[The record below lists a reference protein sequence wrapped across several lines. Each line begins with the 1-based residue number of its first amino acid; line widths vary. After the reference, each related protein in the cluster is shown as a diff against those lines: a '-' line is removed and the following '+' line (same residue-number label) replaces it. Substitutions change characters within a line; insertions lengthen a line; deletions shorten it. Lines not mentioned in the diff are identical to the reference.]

1 MGEIIVQQKIRKR
14 RKNGSLLRSLFI
26 FFQQRYEELRLP
38 DLKSLVNQI
47 SVAPVYM
54 AILVTVFA
62 VILFFSFSTASSG
75 MTIQSDN
82 FILPRED
89 NIDHLLHSYMDV
101 ENDIP
106 EELTSSA
113 ELPQGIT
120 QQLQENTYTLAPGD
134 TLSEIA
140 AEYGLTLDTLISYNG
155 IRDVRRLSV
164 GTELRIPNIDG
175 VMYTVRRGDNLSAIA
190 YRHSVR
196 LNDITDANNMETA
209 MIRPGDQLFIPGGRM
224 APLELRRVLGELFVY
239 PTRSRFTSGF
249 GMRRDPFTGEP
260 QFHNG
265 IDLANATGT
274 AITAAMDGTVQR
286 IGINRTYGRYI
297 ILSHAGG
304 FQTWYAHLNRARV
317 SAGQTVVQGQRI
329 ADMGNSGYSTGSHLH
344 FSIYRRG
351 EPINPMEFLH

>member
-175 VMYTVRRGDNLSAIA
+175 VMYTVR
-190 YRHSVR
+190 
-196 LNDITDANNMETA
+196 
-209 MIRPGDQLFIPGGRM
+209 
-224 APLELRRVLGELFVY
+224 
-239 PTRSRFTSGF
+239 
-249 GMRRDPFTGEP
+249 
-260 QFHNG
+260 
-265 IDLANATGT
+265 
-274 AITAAMDGTVQR
+274 
-286 IGINRTYGRYI
+286 
-297 ILSHAGG
+297 
-304 FQTWYAHLNRARV
+304 
-317 SAGQTVVQGQRI
+317 
-329 ADMGNSGYSTGSHLH
+329 
-344 FSIYRRG
+344 
-351 EPINPMEFLH
+351 